1 MPQKVTVVL
10 FSSKGDHMSRSYRKS
25 NWPNPTF
32 RKFDKRRVNK
42 KMRRIYKHDLDAPNT
57 ERARKR
63 ESHFIEMYT
72 Y

>member
-1 MPQKVTVVL
+1 
-10 FSSKGDHMSRSYRKS
+10 MSRSYRKS

-63 ESHFIEMYT
+63 ESHFIEMYL